1 LLHYS
6 IEGEGETLVFLHGFL
21 ESNSMWNYLDL
32 QQLNYRKVFIELPGH
47 GNSSLTDSSDVPTM
61 QFFADEVKA
70 VLTFLAV
77 DSFSVIGHSMGA
89 YVALLLKEQLGN
101 CQKVVLL
108 NSNFWA
114 DNEQK
119 KKDRVR
125 VAEIAFKAKK
135 IFINEAIPNLFGKV
149 ELFQN
154 EIEALK
160 EEAMKIEPESIAYAA
175 LAMRERKDF
184 SELVS
189 AKPSDFFLI
198 HGDLD
203 RLVATDFLQEQTAPL
218 LQERTNSQLFIIE
231 NAGHM
236 AHIEASEKVLE
247 VLKGIKL

>member
-1 LLHYS
+1 
-6 IEGEGETLVFLHGFL
+6 
-21 ESNSMWNYLDL
+21 
-32 QQLNYRKVFIELPGH
+32 
-47 GNSSLTDSSDVPTM
+47 M

-70 VLTFLAV
+70 VLTFLTV

-135 IFINEAIPNLFGKV
+135 VFINEAIPNLFGKV

-160 EEAMKIEPESIAYAA
+160 EEALKIEPESIAYAA

-184 SELVS
+184 SLLVS
-189 AKPSDFFLI
+189 AKPSDFFHI

-203 RLVATDFLQEQTAPL
+203 RLVTTDFLREQTSPL
-218 LQERTNSQLFIIE
+218 LRERTKSQLFIIE

-247 VLKGIKL
+247 ILKGIF